1 MMAPGFQNTPPPGC
15 SNPSFGWTCHSRGR
29 RPEPDWAY
37 RSAEV
42 SSGRTVARSGWR
54 RPPRGPALRFP
65 CRSRSRRLPE
75 QRVLVVD
82 DEAPLRDFV
91 CRNLEVR
98 GYRVET
104 AANGLQALAQF
115 KRQAFD
121 LVILDLMMPQMDGL
135 ETTRRLRQESTV
147 PVVVLSALGEEADK
161 VAALELGADDYL
173 TKPFGVPELLARGKA
188 VLRRSTWN
196 HPSEE
201 RAAGRLERDG
211 VVLDLDGHTLLVE
224 GSPVDL
230 TPIEFELLL
239 LLMRNAG
246 KVLTHRSL
254 LQTVWGSEY
263 GGEVEYLRVYVGRL
277 RRKIETDPSRP
288 THLLTE
294 HGLGYRFA

>member
-1 MMAPGFQNTPPPGC
+1 M
-15 SNPSFGWTCHSRGR
+15 
-29 RPEPDWAY
+29 
-37 RSAEV
+37 RS
-42 SSGRTVARSGWR
+42 
-54 RPPRGPALRFP
+54 P

-115 KRQAFD
+115 KRQTFD
-121 LVILDLMMPQMDGL
+121 LVILDLMMPLMDGL

-173 TKPFGVPELLARGKA
+173 TKPFGVPELLARVKA

-224 GSPVDL
+224 GRPVDL

-263 GGEVEYLRVYVGRL
+263 GGEVEYLRVYLGRL
-277 RRKIETDPSRP
+277 RRKIETDPHFPRGR
-288 THLLTE
+288 E
-294 HGLGYRFA
+294 FA

>member
-1 MMAPGFQNTPPPGC
+1 M
-15 SNPSFGWTCHSRGR
+15 
-29 RPEPDWAY
+29 
-37 RSAEV
+37 
-42 SSGRTVARSGWR
+42 
-54 RPPRGPALRFP
+54 
-65 CRSRSRRLPE
+65 PE

-121 LVILDLMMPQMDGL
+121 LVILDLMMPLMDGL

-173 TKPFGVPELLARGKA
+173 TKPFGVPELLARVRA

-196 HPSEE
+196 PPSEG
-201 RAAGRLERDG
+201 RAVGRLERDG
-211 VVLDLDGHTLLVE
+211 VILDLEGHALRVE
-224 GSPVDL
+224 GESVDL

-246 KVLTHRSL
+246 KVLTHRTL

-263 GGEVEYLRVYVGRL
+263 GGEVEYLRVYIGRL

>member
-1 MMAPGFQNTPPPGC
+1 M
-15 SNPSFGWTCHSRGR
+15 
-29 RPEPDWAY
+29 
-37 RSAEV
+37 
-42 SSGRTVARSGWR
+42 
-54 RPPRGPALRFP
+54 
-65 CRSRSRRLPE
+65 PE

-121 LVILDLMMPQMDGL
+121 LVILDLMMPLMDGL

-173 TKPFGVPELLARGKA
+173 TKPFGVPELLARVKA
-188 VLRRSTWN
+188 VLRRSTWS
-196 HPSEE
+196 PPAEG
-201 RAAGRLERDG
+201 RAVGRVERDG
-211 VVLDLDGHTLLVE
+211 VSLDLERHALQVE
-224 GSPVDL
+224 GKSVDL

-246 KVLTHRSL
+246 KVLTHRTL

>member
-1 MMAPGFQNTPPPGC
+1 
-15 SNPSFGWTCHSRGR
+15 
-29 RPEPDWAY
+29 
-37 RSAEV
+37 
-42 SSGRTVARSGWR
+42 
-54 RPPRGPALRFP
+54 
-65 CRSRSRRLPE
+65 LPE

-82 DEAPLRDFV
+82 DEAALRDFV

-98 GYRVET
+98 GYRVEK

-121 LVILDLMMPQMDGL
+121 LVILDLMMPHMDGL

-173 TKPFGVPELLARGKA
+173 TKPFGVPELLARVKA

-196 HPSEE
+196 PASEE
-201 RAAGRLERDG
+201 RAAGRVERDG
-211 VVLDLDGHTLLVE
+211 VSLDLEGHALQVE
-224 GSPVDL
+224 GRPVDL

-246 KVLTHRSL
+246 KVLTHRTL

-277 RRKIETDPSRP
+277 RRKIEKDPSRP

-294 HGLGYRFA
+294 HGLGYRFV

>member
-1 MMAPGFQNTPPPGC
+1 M
-15 SNPSFGWTCHSRGR
+15 
-29 RPEPDWAY
+29 
-37 RSAEV
+37 
-42 SSGRTVARSGWR
+42 
-54 RPPRGPALRFP
+54 
-65 CRSRSRRLPE
+65 PE
-75 QRVLVVD
+75 QRVLVVE

-173 TKPFGVPELLARGKA
+173 TKPFGVPELLARVKA

>member
-1 MMAPGFQNTPPPGC
+1 M
-15 SNPSFGWTCHSRGR
+15 
-29 RPEPDWAY
+29 
-37 RSAEV
+37 
-42 SSGRTVARSGWR
+42 
-54 RPPRGPALRFP
+54 
-65 CRSRSRRLPE
+65 PE

-121 LVILDLMMPQMDGL
+121 LVILDLMMPHTDGL

-173 TKPFGVPELLARGKA
+173 TKPFGVPELLARVRA

-196 HPSEE
+196 PPAKG
-201 RAAGRLERDG
+201 RAVGRLERDG
-211 VVLDLDGHTLLVE
+211 VTLDLEGHALQVE
-224 GSPVDL
+224 GRPIDL

-246 KVLTHRSL
+246 KVLTHRTL

-294 HGLGYRFA
+294 HGLGYRFV

>member
-1 MMAPGFQNTPPPGC
+1 M
-15 SNPSFGWTCHSRGR
+15 
-29 RPEPDWAY
+29 
-37 RSAEV
+37 
-42 SSGRTVARSGWR
+42 
-54 RPPRGPALRFP
+54 
-65 CRSRSRRLPE
+65 PE

-121 LVILDLMMPQMDGL
+121 LVILDLMMPLMDGL

-173 TKPFGVPELLARGKA
+173 TKPFGVPELLARVKA
-188 VLRRSTWN
+188 VLRRSTWS
-196 HPSEE
+196 PPAEGG
-201 RAAGRLERDG
+201 AVGRVERDG
-211 VVLDLDGHTLLVE
+211 VSLDLERHALQVE
-224 GSPVDL
+224 GKSVDL

-246 KVLTHRSL
+246 KVLTHRTL

>member
-1 MMAPGFQNTPPPGC
+1 M
-15 SNPSFGWTCHSRGR
+15 
-29 RPEPDWAY
+29 
-37 RSAEV
+37 
-42 SSGRTVARSGWR
+42 
-54 RPPRGPALRFP
+54 
-65 CRSRSRRLPE
+65 PE

-173 TKPFGVPELLARGKA
+173 TKPFGVPELLARVKA

-224 GSPVDL
+224 GRPVDL

-277 RRKIETDPSRP
+277 RRKIEMDPSRP

>member
-1 MMAPGFQNTPPPGC
+1 
-15 SNPSFGWTCHSRGR
+15 
-29 RPEPDWAY
+29 
-37 RSAEV
+37 
-42 SSGRTVARSGWR
+42 
-54 RPPRGPALRFP
+54 
-65 CRSRSRRLPE
+65 LPE

-104 AANGLQALAQF
+104 AANGLQALAHF

-121 LVILDLMMPQMDGL
+121 LVILDLMMPHTDGL

-173 TKPFGVPELLARGKA
+173 TKPFGVPELLARVRA

-196 HPSEE
+196 PPAKG
-201 RAAGRLERDG
+201 RAVGRLERDG
-211 VVLDLDGHTLLVE
+211 VTLDLEGHALQVE
-224 GSPVDL
+224 GRPIDL

-246 KVLTHRSL
+246 KVLTHRTL

-294 HGLGYRFA
+294 HGLGYRFV